1 MSTLD
6 NNSKTMTAAEFAAQR
21 SGTDCVLDLRTTA
34 ERNTEYL
41 EGSLHLPVQDLAEAS
56 FTKVLA
62 GVASDQPVYLLCQS
76 GRRAVMAIEKLNGSA
91 RELIIVDGGINAL
104 KTCGVTLKQ
113 GECQVI
119 SLERQVR
126 IAAGLF
132 VVLGVVLGASIAPV
146 FYGISAFVGCGLIY
160 AGISDNCG
168 MALVLSRMPWNK
180 A

>member
-1 MSTLD
+1 MNTLP
-6 NNSKTMTAAEFAAQR
+6 NHQTMTAQEFAAQR
-21 SGTDCVLDLRTTA
+21 SDKECVLDLRTAA

-56 FTKVLA
+56 FAEILH
-62 GVASDQPVYLLCQS
+62 GVDRDKPVYLLCQS
-76 GRRAVMAIEKLNGSA
+76 GRRAVMAIEKLHASA

-104 KTCGVTLKQ
+104 KTCGVALKQ
-113 GECQVI
+113 GERQVI

-126 IAAGLF
+126 VTAGFF